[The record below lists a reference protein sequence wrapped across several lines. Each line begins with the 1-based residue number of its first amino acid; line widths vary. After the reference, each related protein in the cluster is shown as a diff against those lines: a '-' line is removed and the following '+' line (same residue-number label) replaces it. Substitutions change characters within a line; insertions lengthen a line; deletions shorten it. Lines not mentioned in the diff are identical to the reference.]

1 MQISVIAVE
10 GKGGHKRLQNNTK
23 SARDCKSGG
32 GKLQKLIMQMHTMH
46 MVYTGH
52 KTGQRFWLNYKGRD
66 FNLDYKYISQEF
78 LMKYHLGGKK

>member
-32 GKLQKLIMQMHTMH
+32 GKLQKLIMQMHKELCENLVT
-46 MVYTGH
+46 
-52 KTGQRFWLNYKGRD
+52 KTQKFAEGN
-66 FNLDYKYISQEF
+66 
-78 LMKYHLGGKK
+78 